1 MDSDLPTILIT
12 NDDGYFS
19 PSLHALV
26 EEAKKHYKV
35 YVVVPDS
42 NCSGIG
48 RAVSLEMPIKVREIE
63 PDFYA
68 ISGTPVDCVCFALGH
83 VMKEKPLFI
92 VSGINNACNLGTD
105 VFCSGTVSAAMEGY
119 MRGIPSIAVSQEQK
133 GNYKRAARLAL
144 RCGESVMHKGPI
156 LLNVNTPHDDFQHI
170 IWTRLWL
177 QQRKY
182 DYSVDAKRDP
192 RGKDYFWI
200 GGGEI
205 KTLSMP
211 FQRQKTDCQA
221 FLEGMASITPLHLD
235 LTNYRQLESTQFT
248 VHPDECD

>member
-1 MDSDLPTILIT
+1 MGYETI
-12 NDDGYFS
+12 GES
-19 PSLHALV
+19 
-26 EEAKKHYKV
+26 
-35 YVVVPDS
+35 
-42 NCSGIG
+42 
-48 RAVSLEMPIKVREIE
+48 
-63 PDFYA
+63 
-68 ISGTPVDCVCFALGH
+68 
-83 VMKEKPLFI
+83 MKEKPLFI

-170 IWTRLWL
+170 IWTRLGL

>member
-1 MDSDLPTILIT
+1 MKVLIV

-19 PSLHALV
+19 PSLISLV
-26 EEAKKHYKV
+26 NVVREAYGQDQV
-35 YVVVPDS
+35 CIVTPDS

-48 RAVSLEMPIKVREIE
+48 RAVSLEMPIKVRQIE
-63 PDFYA
+63 PNFYA
-68 ISGTPVDCVCFALGH
+68 ISGTPVDCVCFALSI
-83 VMKEKPLFI
+83 LFDDPPDFI
-92 VSGINNACNLGTD
+92 ISGINNACNLGTD

-119 MRGIPSIAVSQEQK
+119 MRGIPSVAISQEKK
-133 GNYKRAARLAL
+133 GYYKRAAKLAL
-144 RCGESVMHKGPI
+144 RCAENIVDKPT
-156 LLNVNTPHDDFQHI
+156 LLNVNVPHDDFTHI
-170 IWTRLWL
+170 EWTSLGL
-177 QQRKY
+177 KQRVY
-182 DYSVDAKRDP
+182 DYRVIAKKDP